1 MRNVNEDN
9 GVSRVRNFSRRILVK
24 LLRWIF
30 AILVS
35 YSRFFFIFGTVED
48 CRGNFISLLT
58 ISLLTNLEIWNNVNK

>member
-35 YSRFFFIFGTVED
+35 YSRFFFIFGTVGD
-48 CRGNFISLLT
+48 CRGILISLLM
-58 ISLLTNLEIWNNVNK
+58 TNLEIWNDNK